1 MKIVW
6 GQPSQQREGRD
17 PVFTRRHIL
26 PNKMPGARY
35 VIPPFELLV
44 TDIPEILKAIHTTD
58 IVLGCLLE
66 LNGKTL
72 LLKTPHT

>member
-1 MKIVW
+1 M
-6 GQPSQQREGRD
+6 
-17 PVFTRRHIL
+17 

>member
-1 MKIVW
+1 
-6 GQPSQQREGRD
+6 
-17 PVFTRRHIL
+17 
-26 PNKMPGARY
+26 MPGARY

-72 LLKTPHT
+72 LLKTPHTLTTGHEASADLRLPP